1 MRCSGVTAVRQ
12 YVLEKRTI
20 IIEFSRLGY
29 CQAVQGDATLTE
41 ERMQKV
47 IRHSREIRV
56 IQSCPIRVGQ
66 LNTNVV
72 FYIQVYVRVIIG
84 GDQKL

>member
-1 MRCSGVTAVRQ
+1 MRCGGVTAVLQ
-12 YVLEKRTI
+12 YGLEKGKI
-20 IIEFSRLGY
+20 IIDFGRLGY

-47 IRHSREIRV
+47 IRHRRKIRV
-56 IQSCPIRVGQ
+56 IQSRPIRLG
-66 LNTNVV
+66 LLTTNVE
-72 FYIQVYVRVIIG
+72 FYIQVYVRVING